1 MEIIK
6 KNWKIKLLSLF
17 IAIVLWA
24 FIIANENPTVST
36 RISSVPII
44 YENLGK
50 LDQKGLILNQDIV
63 KNLDVSIS
71 GKRSNIIS
79 ITPQHIIISADLT
92 NMKEGRN
99 KVNLSYT
106 LPEGIKIDEAPRTLD
121 VNVEK
126 IITKDFI
133 VKVKNESKLQSDYI
147 LESTKVTPEKIT
159 VRGSRANVDSISNV
173 YVKLD
178 LSNLENDITLNKEIY
193 AENSEGNKVE
203 GLIFGQEFVN
213 INAMV
218 SKQKEVSI
226 IISNKGNLPNG
237 YKLIDAKLSKSKVYI
252 KGPKDVIDNI
262 ESVKTQDIDLSNIT
276 GSRKVNV
283 DLSLP
288 TDVVLVDSTTSYTV
302 DLEIKKIET
311 TKEVKE

>member
-36 RISSVPII
+36 RISSVSII
-44 YENLGK
+44 YENLEK

-159 VRGSRANVDSISNV
+159 VRGSRSNVDSISNV

-237 YKLIDAKLSKSKVYI
+237 YKLIDEKLSKSKVYI
-252 KGPKDVIDNI
+252 KGPKEVIDNI

-276 GSRKVNV
+276 ESRKVNV
-283 DLSLP
+283 NLSLP